1 MALSQSAVSELLE
14 AFRTG
19 EGVDLIRESVR
30 MVMQELIEAEA
41 SEKIGAARYER
52 TGSRT
57 TERNG
62 SRPRLLS
69 TQAGDVQLK
78 IPKLRK
84 GSYFPIILEPRRRI
98 DQALYA
104 VVMEAY
110 VAGVSTRSVDD
121 LVAALGIDSGISKS
135 EVSRI
140 CAGLDE
146 VVAAFRTRR
155 LDHIE
160 FPYVYLDA
168 TYLHVRNATSQV
180 VSMAVVVATGITAEG
195 AREVAPASGRYP
207 QGLDVGDSED
217 EVFWRAFL
225 ADLKKR
231 GLTGVRLVV
240 SDQHAG
246 LVAALKRSFQK
257 AAHQR
262 CRVHFARNLLALVPK
277 THTDMVAAVFRTI
290 FAQPDA
296 TTVAATWDEVRDQLT
311 GRFPKIGPL
320 MDDAKTEV
328 LAFTAFPRAHWAKVW
343 STNPLERLNKEIKRR
358 ARVVGIFP
366 NDAAVIR
373 LVGAVLA
380 DTHDEWQSGDR
391 RYLSEASM
399 ALLKP
404 HSHTG
409 SIAAIGS
416 GE

>member
-1 MALSQSAVSELLE
+1 MALSQSAVSELLD

-19 EGVDLIRESVR
+19 DGVDLIRESVR

-41 SEKIGAARYER
+41 TEKIGAAKYER
-52 TGSRT
+52 TDTRV

-62 SRPRLLS
+62 SRDRLLA
-69 TQAGDVQLK
+69 TQAGDVELR

-84 GSYFPIILEPRRRI
+84 GSYFPVILEPRRRI

-110 VAGVSTRSVDD
+110 VCGVSTRSVDD

-146 VVAAFRTRR
+146 VVTAFRERR
-155 LDHIE
+155 LDHTE

-180 VSMAVVVATGITAEG
+180 VSMAVVVATGITADG
-195 AREVAPASGRYP
+195 GREVL
-207 QGLDVGDSED
+207 GLDVGDSED
-217 EVFWRAFL
+217 EVFWRGFL
-225 ADLKKR
+225 TDLKKR
-231 GLTGVRLVV
+231 GLGGVRLVI

-246 LVAALKRSFQK
+246 LVAALKRSFQGT
-257 AAHQR
+257 AHQR
-262 CRVHFARNLLALVPK
+262 CRVHFTRNLLALVPK
-277 THTDMVAAVFRTI
+277 SHTDMVAAVFRTI

-296 TTVAATWDEVRDQLT
+296 ATVAATWDEVRDQLT
-311 GRFPKIGPL
+311 KSFPKIGPL
-320 MDDAKTEV
+320 MDEAKTEV
-328 LAFTAFPRAHWAKVW
+328 LAFTAFPRSHWSKIW
-343 STNPLERLNKEIKRR
+343 STNPLERVNKEIKRR

-380 DTHDEWQSGDR
+380 DMHDEWQSGDR
-391 RYLSEASM
+391 RYLSEGSM
-399 ALLKP
+399 ALLK
-404 HSHTG
+404 SNGDTG
-409 SIAAIGS
+409 TIAAIDS